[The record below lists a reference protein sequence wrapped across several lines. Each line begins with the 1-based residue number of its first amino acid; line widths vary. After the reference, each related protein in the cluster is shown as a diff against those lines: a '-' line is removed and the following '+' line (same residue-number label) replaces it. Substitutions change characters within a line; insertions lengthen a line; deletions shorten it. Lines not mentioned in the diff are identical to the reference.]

1 MSGEAQLAAVKEYI
15 AKYNLEDELSNGV
28 NLAIKQN
35 SDDPFR
41 VISDYLRTLAKDGG
55 DEEEEDDDDII
66 HEGEEEPMPV
76 NRGRRQQ
83 VVAAKVEVPTG
94 WKPKV
99 VPKDDA
105 SATFLKDAMK
115 SNRLMKSLAPSDR
128 EQLMMAFE
136 KVDYE
141 PGSVIIKQGDPG
153 DKFYILDEGTCDI
166 SIEGKG
172 SVMKATKGI
181 AFGELALLHNAPRA
195 ATVTAETKATAW
207 YIDELTFK
215 TILMGKSQQ
224 DAIDY
229 VAFLQGVPILKS
241 LTPEQIQELAGSLKE
256 AEYGKDKLIIAE
268 GDEGNSFFIIRDG
281 EVKCTK
287 MGKAEEVS
295 RRLKRGDFFG
305 ELALLSSD
313 KRAASVTAVT
323 DTTVLMIA
331 RAEFTRL
338 LGSLSEIIESS
349 AAYNK

>member
-41 VISDYLRTLAKDGG
+41 VISDYLRTLAKDA
-55 DEEEEDDDDII
+55 DEEDEDEDDII
-66 HEGEEEPMPV
+66 QEGDEMPMPV

-83 VVAAKVEVPTG
+83 VVAAKVDVPSD

-99 VPKDDA
+99 VPKDEA
-105 SATFLKDAMK
+105 SAKFLKDSMA
-115 SNRLMKSLAPSDR
+115 SNRLMKNLAPSDR

-136 KVDYE
+136 KLE
-141 PGSVIIKQGDPG
+141 FETGQEIIKQGDKG
-153 DKFYILDEGTCDI
+153 DKFYVLDEGTCDI
-166 SIEGKG
+166 SIAGKG
-172 SVMKATKGI
+172 SVLKATKGI

-195 ATVTAETKATAW
+195 ATVTTESMVTAW

-215 TILMGKSQQ
+215 SILMGKSKQ
-224 DAIDY
+224 DSEDY
-229 VAFLQGVPILKS
+229 QTFLKGVPILKG
-241 LTPEQIQELAGSLKE
+241 LDDAQITELAGCLKE
-256 AEYGKDKLIIAE
+256 AEYAAGKIIIAE

-287 MGKAEEVS
+287 SGKSDEVS

-305 ELALLSSD
+305 ELALLSAD
-313 KRAASVTAVT
+313 KRQASVTAVG

-338 LGSLSEIIESS
+338 LGSLSDIIETSTQ
-349 AAYNK
+349 YNQ

>member
-41 VISDYLRTLAKDGG
+41 VISDYLKTLAKEQ
-55 DEEEEDDDDII
+55 DEDDDDDDDII
-66 HEGEEEPMPV
+66 QEGEEMPMPV

-83 VVAAKVEVPTG
+83 VVAAKLDVPSD

-99 VPKDDA
+99 VPKDEA
-105 SATFLKDAMK
+105 QGNFLKDSMK
-115 SNRLMKSLAPSDR
+115 ANRLMKSLAPSDR

-136 KVDYE
+136 HVEYE
-141 PGSVIIKQGDPG
+141 PGAVIIKQGDPG

-166 SIEGKG
+166 SIESKG

-207 YIDELTFK
+207 FIDELTFK
-215 TILMGKSQQ
+215 SILMGKSQQ

-229 VAFLQGVPILKS
+229 VEFLKAVPILKS
-241 LTPEQIQELAGSLKE
+241 LDESQIKELAGSLKE
-256 AEYGKDKLIIAE
+256 TEYPKDKLIIAE

-287 MGKAEEVS
+287 AGKSEEVS

-313 KRAASVTAVT
+313 KRAASVTAVA

-331 RAEFTRL
+331 RKEFTSL
-338 LGSLSEIIESS
+338 LGSLSDIIES
-349 AAYNK
+349 AANYNK